1 MVLVSHTITI
11 IGLST
16 YTEGLCLPYAT
27 FTNINTDT
35 DTEGLGGHQKI
46 YFFVLGWGKGEINM
60 HLSLFYIQLYNKKI
74 LKVKIL
80 NIFLSSQIRD
90 LSHILTEE
98 VVFTA

>member
-1 MVLVSHTITI
+1 MLH
-11 IGLST
+11 
-16 YTEGLCLPYAT
+16 LP
-27 FTNINTDT
+27 ISILILILKVWGDT
-35 DTEGLGGHQKI
+35 KKI
-46 YFFVLGWGKGEINM
+46 YFCVLGWGKEEINM

-74 LKVKIL
+74 LKVKFL